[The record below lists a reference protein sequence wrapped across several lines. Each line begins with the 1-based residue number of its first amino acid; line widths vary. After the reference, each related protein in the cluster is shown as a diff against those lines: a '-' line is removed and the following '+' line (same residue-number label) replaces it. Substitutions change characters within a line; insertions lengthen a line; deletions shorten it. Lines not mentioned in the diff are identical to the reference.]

1 MQPSNKMKKTTLY
14 FILAI
19 LLVNIAYAE
28 KYFVLDVNYIIG
40 SVTYNSHKLSE
51 IDRSIKYTDKSGFL
65 VKTVSFEG
73 SDIEKIYYNM
83 SENKRYFIY
92 IPYSENAARIE
103 VYNPKNSRVMDIDVA
118 SFANTCGNKKCE
130 GHESYESCTT
140 DCTSGSKDDFCDEV
154 NDGIC
159 DPDCLGKA
167 DIDCKG
173 KDTNKTSEATATDGG
188 KQEEIEPSEQPKEK
202 SNYLV
207 WILSALGIVILVF
220 SFLFVKKKKQSQTMD
235 SLKQYIS
242 ENIRKGFTM
251 QQIKDVLYREGYSEK
266 EVDRAVKT
274 I

>member
-1 MQPSNKMKKTTLY
+1 M
-14 FILAI
+14 
-19 LLVNIAYAE
+19 
-28 KYFVLDVNYIIG
+28 DV
-40 SVTYNSHKLSE
+40 
-51 IDRSIKYTDKSGFL
+51 D
-65 VKTVSFEG
+65 VS
-73 SDIEKIYYNM
+73 
-83 SENKRYFIY
+83 
-92 IPYSENAARIE
+92 
-103 VYNPKNSRVMDIDVA
+103 
-118 SFANTCGNKKCE
+118 SFANTCENGICDPY
-130 GHESYESCTT
+130 ESYESCTM
-140 DCTSGSKDDFCDEV
+140 DCSSGGKDDFCDEV

-159 DPDCLGKA
+159 DSDCLGKA

>member
-40 SVTYNSHKLSE
+40 SVTFNSINLRE
-51 IDRSIKYTDKSGFL
+51 VDTAIRYTDSSGFL
-65 VKTVSFEG
+65 IKAVSFDN
-73 SDIEKIYYNM
+73 SDITKIYYNM

-154 NDGIC
+154 KDGIC
-159 DPDCLGKA
+159 DPDCFGKA
-167 DIDCKG
+167 DIDCKDAES
-173 KDTNKTSEATATDGG
+173 KENASIAAKPSLKEDA
-188 KQEEIEPSEQPKEK
+188 QEETGEPKEK
-202 SNYLV
+202 TGYLI
-207 WILSALGIVILVF
+207 WILSVLAIIILILL
-220 SFLFVKKKKQSQTMD
+220 FLFIRKKKQSRTMD
-235 SLKQYIS
+235 SLKQYIG
-242 ENIRKGFTM
+242 ENIRKGFTL
-251 QQIKDVLYREGYSEK
+251 QQIKDVLYREGYTER
-266 EVDRAVKT
+266 EIDRAVKS